1 MSGGKPIATILVVD
15 DDPLVLA
22 ALQDLLESE
31 GYAVLTASSGRTG
44 LKLYQ
49 EETPDLVITDIL
61 MPEMDGIETINEIR
75 GLAPAQPIIAIS
87 GGGRIENRNLLRS
100 VGDLLDVLAIAK
112 PIRREQFLKS
122 VAGALAA

>member
-1 MSGGKPIATILVVD
+1 MTTILVVD
-15 DDPLVLA
+15 DDLLVLA
-22 ALQDLLESE
+22 ALRDLLESE

-49 EETPDLVITDIL
+49 ERDPDLVVTDIL

-75 GLAPAQPIIAIS
+75 GLAPTQSIIAIS
-87 GGGRIENRNLLRS
+87 GGGRVENRNLLQS
-100 VGDLLDVLAIAK
+100 VGDLLNVPAIAK

-122 VAGALAA
+122 VADALAA